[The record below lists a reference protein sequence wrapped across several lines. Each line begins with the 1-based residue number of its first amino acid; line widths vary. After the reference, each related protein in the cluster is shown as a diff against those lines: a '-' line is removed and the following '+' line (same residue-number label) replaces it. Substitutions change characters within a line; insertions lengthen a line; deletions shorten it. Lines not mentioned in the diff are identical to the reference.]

1 MSKQFHHRLATTLV
15 TISLLSALFFS
26 NSVGLASQQ
35 RKVVRSASARNLALI
50 SATAS
55 VLKETSAIRELSV
68 MRPVKSATQSRPEI
82 ERMIFKNMNE
92 ETTPAELHAT
102 ELTWKK
108 LGLTPQ
114 DFHYRQFLI
123 KLLSEQ
129 VAGYY
134 EPRTKQFFI
143 ADWIDLDAQKPV
155 MAHEL
160 THALQDQHF
169 NLRRFENWPKG
180 NSDAELAAHA
190 LIEGD
195 ATLAMTLYIANN
207 PLGAL
212 SFLKSMKAGMAAS
225 QQLDRAPRAL
235 RESLLFPYLEGSEW
249 ARDLYKRSGWSAISR
264 AFSELPKSTEQIL
277 HVEKYF
283 ANEQPV
289 KVTLPDIKSLL
300 GLGWKRVDYDI
311 NGEWN
316 YYLILDEFLKSK
328 ADSKRAAAGWGGDRY
343 AVYEGP
349 KAGELL
355 LAQLSVWDTEKDA
368 REFFD
373 AYMKRTWQRYPDAA
387 DVPSMSNGQRPGVSK
402 TLRTREGRVAIEL
415 RGARVLILEGIPD
428 GADALALARA
438 CWL

>member
-1 MSKQFHHRLATTLV
+1 MSKQIQLRFTTILV
-15 TISLLSALFFS
+15 AVSLGAALLCGNSAS
-26 NSVGLASQQ
+26 LASQQ
-35 RKVVRSASARNLALI
+35 RKALPSPSARNLALT

-55 VLKETSAIRELSV
+55 VLKETSEIRELSIKQ
-68 MRPVKSATQSRPEI
+68 PVKSATQSRPQI
-82 ERMIFKNMNE
+82 ERMIIKNMNE

-102 ELTWKK
+102 EITWKK
-108 LGLTPQ
+108 LGLTPP
-114 DFHYRQFLI
+114 DFQYRQFLI

-169 NLRRFENWPKG
+169 NLRRFEKWPKG

-195 ATLAMTLYIANN
+195 ATLAMTLYIAHN

-249 ARDLYKRSGWSAISR
+249 ARELYKRSGWLSVSR
-264 AFSELPKSTEQIL
+264 AFTELPKSTEQIL
-277 HVEKYF
+277 HVDKYL

-289 KVTLPDIKSLL
+289 KVTLPDVKTLL
-300 GLGWKRVDYDI
+300 GVGWKRVDYDV

-316 YYLILDEFLKSK
+316 YYLILDEFLKSR
-328 ADSKRAAAGWGGDRY
+328 ADSKRATAGWGGDRY

-349 KAGELL
+349 KPGDVL
-355 LAQLSVWDTEKDA
+355 LAQLSVWDTERDA
-368 REFFD
+368 REFFE
-373 AYMKRTWQRYPDAA
+373 AYTKRTLQRYAGAA
-387 DVPSMSNGQRPGVSK
+387 EVSRTHDSQPNLAK
-402 TLRTREGRVAIEL
+402 TFRTSEGAVTIEL
-415 RGARVLILEGIPD
+415 RGPRVLILEGIPD
-428 GADALALARA
+428 RVEIPGLARA
-438 CWL
+438 CWQ